1 MTDQVGSLYIKL
13 EADVT
18 QLKAELRKMRGQV
31 DEEKKHFQGLQTA
44 IAGAFTVGAAIKA
57 ASTVAQLA
65 KIGAEA
71 ERTRQTFFNLGGSV
85 EAVQELRVATRGMVD
100 DVSAMQAAT
109 KFLAMGLAASTAE
122 AAELAEVATQL
133 GSAMSMDAGV
143 AMADFA
149 ALLANQSIP
158 RLDNFGISSGRVR
171 ARIAELQIETKGLS
185 REQAFLTATMD
196 EARKTMAKVG
206 EQGAGTAADMQTMA
220 AASQNVKVLMGEI
233 VAAAL
238 AASGVMGVLNKA
250 LVEIQGTLETG
261 KGLAQSA
268 EAFKDTLKGLGA
280 QGTLTKDQVAELS
293 DAFAELRKEASRA
306 HGSISLETQI
316 RQIDE
321 LREKALDMVPS
332 TVIDRWAVDLKAA
345 NEAARDA
352 AEGIDRWAIELRE
365 ASVAVRE
372 TANEVDALDF
382 SGFATK
388 SLPSF
393 KAGMRALITESSKLP
408 LALADAMSSDAIAD
422 AMRDMGVRAHAIMED
437 IESGLESIVEEGEQ
451 TRSDL
456 RFRHNLDRLKAQ
468 QRYEQQYAALVTVGR
483 TEDAESLQ
491 ATFQQKEGMAG
502 HQFAIDEQMLNRTM
516 LIRKITRAKAYVAE
530 LTEQGDQIR
539 RTFANELKSSKAFQ
553 ELEIGK
559 QGAILTA
566 IFEGGSE
573 QLRLEA
579 ELGEAMVKLS
589 ADAAAGRI
597 TNEIEARKAIELA
610 WGGNIGAAQAYVDR
624 LEDIYNNFEVQVPD
638 LPTFDLGDIGG
649 VGGGGAGR
657 QIAETVTKPLAQ
669 AVDEIA
675 RSVAGAKQ
683 AMEDLIGFELG
694 EGVEAGFDQSGKFV
708 KLGITQFHGWL
719 EADEGA
725 LKAQLDTIKE
735 FLAPIRDLFSTINV
749 NFAKIADT
757 DAIAKASENLDA
769 YIQLHEDL
777 GVKLMDWLK
786 DRSDEV
792 KKRVKE
798 AALLAADTKTL
809 FSVIGIG
816 YASLADTDAIV
827 KAAGNLDAYV
837 QLHEQLGIKLMDW
850 LKDRS
855 LAVKKQVAAAAPLAK
870 DIKELFVLVNVDYA
884 KLADTAVIARAATNL
899 DAYTS
904 LHEQLGV
911 KLMDWLKDRSD
922 AVKAQVAAAAEL
934 AEDIDTLFVLANVDY
949 SKIAD
954 TSSIIRAATNLDAYT
969 KLHEELGIALMDWLK
984 DRSAT
989 VAEQVKNAGAIAE
1002 DVEKLFSLTNVDY
1015 SKLADTSAIV
1025 KARGNLHAYI
1035 QLHKDVGVELMDW
1048 LKDRSPEVTEQVS
1061 RAALLATD
1069 VKTLFDV
1076 LTIDPESIK
1085 SPDKGFADR
1094 AKAMAEGLEEALG
1107 LDDREGVIDVM
1118 ERIRTRW
1125 GDALVNAAMTTELI
1139 TSIFTGIGSVIAS
1152 IRAAVVSTS
1161 EMGGSFVPHA
1171 RALFNQ
1177 LAHVAALTATVPSAG
1192 STAAAGAAAGGGG
1205 VSETTINLM
1214 IGDDIIARI
1223 TGQVIGRL
1231 RIQRYTETSNAGAR
1245 PTRSYR

>member
-171 ARIAELQIETKGLS
+171 ARIAELQAETKGLS
-185 REQAFLTATMD
+185 REQAFLTATMS

-268 EAFKDTLKGLGA
+268 EAFKDTLKGLGD

-352 AEGIDRWAIELRE
+352 AEGIDRWAVSLLAAKDAAQELTQVDLPGYARE
-365 ASVAVRE
+365 SQSSFDTFEADMRELSVAMFGLRKSMI
-372 TANEVDALDF
+372 DALD
-382 SGFATK
+382 S
-388 SLPSF
+388 
-393 KAGMRALITESSKLP
+393 KAIGDAL
-408 LALADAMSSDAIAD
+408 
-422 AMRDMGVRAHAIMED
+422 RDMGVRAAAIMED
-437 IESGLESIVEEGEQ
+437 IQGDFADITQSGADQRREIL
-451 TRSDL
+451 
-456 RFRHNLDRLKAQ
+456 FKHNLDQLQAQ
-468 QRYEQQYAALVTVGR
+468 QAFDQGFAALTAAGR
-483 TEDAESLQ
+483 MEDANNLATSFENQQVLTGGHLAIRLQ
-491 ATFQQKEGMAG
+491 LQERSILLQ
-502 HQFAIDEQMLNRTM
+502 
-516 LIRKITRAKAYVAE
+516 KITQAKAHIAE
-530 LTEQGDQIR
+530 LRAQNDQIR
-539 RTFANELKSSKAFQ
+539 RVFATELAASASFKK
-553 ELEIGK
+553 LEGTTQQDLLDI
-559 QGAILTA
+559 
-566 IFEGGSE
+566 IFEGGSS
-573 QLRLEA
+573 QLELEGKI
-579 ELGEAMVKLS
+579 GEARRKLS
-589 ADAAAGRI
+589 ADISAGLITDAITLREALNAIVGGDLQAA
-597 TNEIEARKAIELA
+597 K
-610 WGGNIGAAQAYVDR
+610 DR
-624 LEDIYNNFEVQVPD
+624 LKALQDLVNNFTINLPP
-638 LPTFDLGDIGG
+638 LPTFDLGDIGD
-649 VGGGGAGR
+649 VGGGDTER
-657 QIAETVTKPLAQ
+657 QIAETVTKPLSQ
-669 AVDEIA
+669 AVNEIA
-675 RSVAGAKQ
+675 RAITAAKK

-694 EGVEAGFDQSGKFV
+694 EGVEAGFDQLGKFV
-708 KLGITQFHGWL
+708 KLGIEKFSGWL

-855 LAVKKQVAAAAPLAK
+855 LAVKKQIAAAAPLAK

-934 AEDIDTLFVLANVDY
+934 A
-949 SKIAD
+949 
-954 TSSIIRAATNLDAYT
+954 
-969 KLHEELGIALMDWLK
+969 
-984 DRSAT
+984 
-989 VAEQVKNAGAIAE
+989 
-1002 DVEKLFSLTNVDY
+1002 
-1015 SKLADTSAIV
+1015 
-1025 KARGNLHAYI
+1025 
-1035 QLHKDVGVELMDW
+1035 
-1048 LKDRSPEVTEQVS
+1048 
-1061 RAALLATD
+1061 
-1069 VKTLFDV
+1069 
-1076 LTIDPESIK
+1076 
-1085 SPDKGFADR
+1085 
-1094 AKAMAEGLEEALG
+1094 
-1107 LDDREGVIDVM
+1107 
-1118 ERIRTRW
+1118 
-1125 GDALVNAAMTTELI
+1125 
-1139 TSIFTGIGSVIAS
+1139 
-1152 IRAAVVSTS
+1152 
-1161 EMGGSFVPHA
+1161 
-1171 RALFNQ
+1171 
-1177 LAHVAALTATVPSAG
+1177 
-1192 STAAAGAAAGGGG
+1192 
-1205 VSETTINLM
+1205 
-1214 IGDDIIARI
+1214 
-1223 TGQVIGRL
+1223 
-1231 RIQRYTETSNAGAR
+1231 
-1245 PTRSYR
+1245 